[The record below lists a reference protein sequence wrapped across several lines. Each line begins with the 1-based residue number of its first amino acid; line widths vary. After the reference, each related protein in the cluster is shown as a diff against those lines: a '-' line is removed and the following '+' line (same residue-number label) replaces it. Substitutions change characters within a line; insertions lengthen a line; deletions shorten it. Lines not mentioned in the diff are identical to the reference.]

1 MKSAVVFLPW
11 PSRTLN
17 PNSRVH
23 WSRLAKAKK
32 KAKQDAYYATLEAGI
47 GKINASALSV
57 RYVVFPPDERRRD
70 QDNIIASL
78 KASAD
83 GISQAVGI
91 DDSKWSISI
100 APRGPVQKHGMI
112 KVELEWNEEAMAS

>member
-1 MKSAVVFLPW
+1 MNTATVFLPW
-11 PSRTLN
+11 PDKTLS

-23 WSRLAKAKK
+23 WSKLAKAKK

-57 RYVVFPPDERRRD
+57 RYVVFPPDNRGRD